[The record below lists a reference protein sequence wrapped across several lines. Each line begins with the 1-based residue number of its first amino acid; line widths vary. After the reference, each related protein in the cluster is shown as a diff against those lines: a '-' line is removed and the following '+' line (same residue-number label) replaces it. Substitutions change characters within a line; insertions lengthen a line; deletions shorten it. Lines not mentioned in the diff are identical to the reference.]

1 MKPSSLTSTKP
12 HRCEA
17 SKSSGPAF
25 NTTTVPTSMSSL
37 MVARLQMAPREAPL
51 PLVLRAPCHLI
62 PGLVFQPNTLKCC
75 FVASEMIKDVATF
88 ALSTFSFTRI
98 TPSGPSHECPSGG
111 PHVVRSC
118 HESELKSKPPAPNKP
133 SVLCN
138 PDQHHSLGDLLLTGP
153 EPELSGS

>member
-1 MKPSSLTSTKP
+1 MKPSSLTSTKL

-37 MVARLQMAPREAPL
+37 MGARLQTAPREAGL
-51 PLVLRAPCHLI
+51 PRVLQAPCHLL
-62 PGLVFQPNTLKCC
+62 PGLVFQPFTLKCC

-98 TPSGPSHECPSGG
+98 TPSGPHRERPSGG
-111 PHVVRSC
+111 AHVVRSC
-118 HESELKSKPPAPNKP
+118 HKSELKSKPPAPNKP
-133 SVLCN
+133 SVHCI
-138 PDQHHSLGDLLLTGP
+138 PDQQP
-153 EPELSGS
+153 RP